1 VVSICP
7 SINRE
12 EEKLMEGY
20 GKMAISDAHEARDRW
35 GLKGAGGGVLV
46 EPVTN
51 KVGGCLQYYC
61 CCC

>member
-1 VVSICP
+1 
-7 SINRE
+7 
-12 EEKLMEGY
+12 MEGY